1 MDLLLG
7 GQEYIGVSLIITIN
21 ILMDADKPDIP
32 EPQCPWETARLSRA
46 FLFYLKVLRLR
57 VRYISREKQVEFSKH
72 IFDSK

>member
-32 EPQCPWETARLSRA
+32 EPQCRETARLSRA